1 MSIGSIN
8 RFDEIVKATAGTR
21 GLRWTWAGQVTFTE
35 LAVMEIQSQSEG
47 APGVSLE
54 SVADATLVV
63 QLSGAWRL
71 EMNHASASTVE
82 AALDSSHIRRV
93 RFDAKA
99 LSSWDSSILI
109 FLTKVTELCR
119 QQNIVTEREGLPN
132 GIRRLLELA
141 EMVPEKEGARQALD
155 QPSFLAW
162 FGTATTGSYV
172 SLSEMLRFLGE
183 VTLAFVKLVKMRAR
197 YRTGDLFL
205 IIQEC
210 GPQALPI
217 VTLISFLVG
226 AILAFVGAV
235 QLQQFGAQIY
245 VADLVGIAVVRDMGA
260 MMTGIIMAGRT
271 GAAFAAKL
279 GTMKVTQ
286 EIDALITLGFSP
298 LEFLVLPRVI
308 ALCLMMPLLCL
319 YSDLMGILGGA
330 AVGLWMLDLSW
341 TIYYHQT
348 VNTITLT
355 ALFGGVLKSVT
366 YGVLIALSGCLR
378 GIQCGGSAAAV
389 GEAATSAVVT
399 SIVFIVAACGAL
411 SVVFHIIGI

>member
-1 MSIGSIN
+1 MV
-8 RFDEIVKATAGTR
+8 R
-21 GLRWTWAGQVTFTE
+21 
-35 LAVMEIQSQSEG
+35 
-47 APGVSLE
+47 
-54 SVADATLVV
+54 
-63 QLSGAWRL
+63 LSGGWHLQKNA
-71 EMNHASASTVE
+71 ASARPVQK
-82 AALDSSHIRRV
+82 ALATEQIHHV
-93 RFDAKA
+93 HFDAKA
-99 LSSWDSSILI
+99 LTSWDSSILI

-119 QQNIVTEREGLPN
+119 QKNIDSDRAGLPK

-141 EMVPEKEGARQALD
+141 EIVPEQEGARQATD
-155 QPSFLAW
+155 QPAFLARVG
-162 FGTATTGSYV
+162 GTAADFYL

-183 VTLAFVKLVKMRAR
+183 VTLALVQLLKGRATFR
-197 YRTGDLFL
+197 KADLFL

-226 AILAFVGAV
+226 VIMAFVGAV

-245 VADLVGIAVVRDMGA
+245 VADLVGIVIVREMGA

-286 EIDALITLGFSP
+286 EIDALTTLGFSP
-298 LEFLVLPRVI
+298 LEFLVLPRMI

-319 YSDLMGILGGA
+319 YSDLMGVLGGA
-330 AVGLWMLDLSW
+330 AVGLWMLDISW
-341 TIYYHQT
+341 TTYYHQT
-348 VNTITLT
+348 INAITLT
-355 ALFGGVLKSVT
+355 ALFGGVFKSVT

-378 GIQCGGSAAAV
+378 GMQCGGSASAV

-399 SIVFIVAACGAL
+399 SIVFIVAACGVLA
-411 SVVFHIIGI
+411 VVFHVIGI